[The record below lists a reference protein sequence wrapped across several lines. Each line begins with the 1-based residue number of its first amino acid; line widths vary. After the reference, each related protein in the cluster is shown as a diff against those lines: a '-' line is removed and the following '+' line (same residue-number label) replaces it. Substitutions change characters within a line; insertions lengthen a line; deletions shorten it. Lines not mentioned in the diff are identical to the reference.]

1 MKLTQLKTIF
11 QIKCNI
17 NILDRELL
25 LKIVFC
31 FLKYKI
37 IFIFKK
43 IHLIILLLKI
53 MFWEFIL
60 NFFFNKY
67 HMFSY
72 DPKKIGNM
80 KE

>member
-53 MFWEFIL
+53 MF
-60 NFFFNKY
+60 
-67 HMFSY
+67 
-72 DPKKIGNM
+72 
-80 KE
+80 